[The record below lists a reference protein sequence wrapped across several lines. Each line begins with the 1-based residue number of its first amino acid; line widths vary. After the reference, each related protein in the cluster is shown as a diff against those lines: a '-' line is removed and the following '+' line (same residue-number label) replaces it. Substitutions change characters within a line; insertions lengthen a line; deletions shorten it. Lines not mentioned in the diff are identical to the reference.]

1 MIKLT
6 LAAVAAIVAAG
17 ALTMSAA
24 GASGGPPSKP
34 AATPPTL
41 NAGSAPAYEP
51 QLRPA
56 DFSVVVDNP
65 YFPLPVGRTWVYR
78 GVRDGQTQ
86 IDRVTVTSKTKLV
99 AEGIT
104 ARVVRDVA
112 THNGKLLE
120 KTADWYAQDNHGNV
134 WYVGE
139 DTTAFLPNGQTDKSG
154 SWEAGVNDA
163 EPGIVMLA
171 NPQIPDAYRQ
181 EYQKGNAE
189 DTAWITRRGGSV
201 KTALGTLHR
210 TLTSLEFTV
219 LEPGIIDQKIYARG
233 IGIVVEQAVRGPVE
247 FAKLV
252 SVHG

>member
-1 MIKLT
+1 MTRKT
-6 LAAVAAIVAAG
+6 FTVGCAAIAAAMLGTGIQVALA
-17 ALTMSAA
+17 
-24 GASGGPPSKP
+24 
-34 AATPPTL
+34 
-41 NAGSAPAYEP
+41 SAPHQSAHAKYEP
-51 QLRPA
+51 VLNPK
-56 DFSVVVDNP
+56 DFVRVINNP
-65 YFPLPVGRTWVYR
+65 YYPLPLGRTLIYR
-78 GVRDGQTQ
+78 GIKDGKTQ
-86 IDRVTVTSKTKLV
+86 IDRVHVTRRTKMLEGIRATTVT
-99 AEGIT
+99 
-104 ARVVRDVA
+104 DVS

-120 KTADWYAQDNHGNV
+120 KTTDWYAQDKHGNV
-134 WYVGE
+134 WYLGE
-139 DTTAFLPNGQTDKSG
+139 NTAAYLPNGKVDRSG
-154 SWEAGVNDA
+154 SWQAGVKDA
-163 EPGIVMLA
+163 EPGIIMLA

-201 KTALGTLHR
+201 KTALGTLHH

>member
-1 MIKLT
+1 MTRKALT
-6 LAAVAAIVAAG
+6 VACAAIAAAMLGTGIQVALASSPHQ
-17 ALTMSAA
+17 SAH
-24 GASGGPPSKP
+24 G
-34 AATPPTL
+34 T
-41 NAGSAPAYEP
+41 YEP
-51 QLRPA
+51 VLNPK
-56 DFSVVVDNP
+56 DFVRVINNP
-65 YFPLPVGRTWVYR
+65 YYPLPVGRTLIYR
-78 GVRDGQTQ
+78 GIKDGKTQ
-86 IDRVTVTSKTKLV
+86 IDRVHVTRRTKMLEGIRATTVT
-99 AEGIT
+99 
-104 ARVVRDVA
+104 DVS
-112 THNGKLLE
+112 THSGKLLE
-120 KTADWYAQDNHGNV
+120 KTTDWYAQDKHGNV
-134 WYVGE
+134 WYLGE
-139 DTTAFLPNGQTDKSG
+139 NTAAYLPNGKVDRSG
-154 SWEAGVNDA
+154 SWQAGVKDA
-163 EPGIVMLA
+163 EPGIIMLA